1 MRNYSLGSDRG
12 AAPKPSGLTGRWAI
26 LAITPTRSEPIDS
39 QAMTILPDPD
49 RTLDAF
55 VSELSRSA
63 QEVGWTLVRFSR
75 GHSDRDFELRC
86 DTRRVSFTTKISQT
100 GKGFWGL
107 TEAKAQQ
114 LSQTKEQL
122 ILLNS
127 EESGYFI
134 SSVAYERLLPKF
146 SRTKEN
152 AVRINEG
159 IVRKE
164 MRFAGA
170 DEAFEML
177 KARAVALT

>member
-1 MRNYSLGSDRG
+1 LDFSQYCVAFAVCG
-12 AAPKPSGLTGRWAI
+12 AAR
-26 LAITPTRSEPIDS
+26 
-39 QAMTILPDPD
+39 
-49 RTLDAF
+49 
-55 VSELSRSA
+55 
-63 QEVGWTLVRFSR
+63 RFSR
-75 GHSDRDFELRC
+75 GHSDRDFQLHNE
-86 DTRRVSFTTKISQT
+86 TRRVSFTAKISQT
-100 GKGFWGL
+100 DKGFWGL

-114 LSQTKEQL
+114 LSKTKKQL
-122 ILLNS
+122 ILLNG

-134 SSVAYERLLPKF
+134 SSVAHVRLLPRF
-146 SRTKEN
+146 SRTKES